1 MGEDGGLRKLTEYLN
16 QTRRQAEIAIDTLN
30 AKLFELEEANKM
42 LSTAND
48 ELTVENEYYKNL
60 VEQLKVEGTRKSRL
74 QERDDW
80 KALVDSIQTD
90 RVRLQEKNITLAQQ
104 LEDAEKEIERL
115 CSVIDVI
122 QTRGAGAS
130 VTAADLI
137 SSDTENEP
145 RRTEADQVVQPSVI
159 NPSPIQTT
167 LSVDTST
174 PNAFSPRFG
183 SPSHDVVQRL
193 RFELESLK
201 EQRIIDEQMSKS
213 EIACLKEEIARLQTE
228 SCTHVNAV
236 SGNEAI
242 SARNSRTVGQLS
254 STQRDA
260 ISENNKELNPS
271 KSTAQWSFWDYIFS
285 PSAPVFDNNSKV
297 FRV

>member
-1 MGEDGGLRKLTEYLN
+1 M
-16 QTRRQAEIAIDTLN
+16 Q
-30 AKLFELEEANKM
+30 
-42 LSTAND
+42 
-48 ELTVENEYYKNL
+48 NEYYKNL

-104 LEDAEKEIERL
+104 LEDAEREIERL
-115 CSVIDVI
+115 CSVVDAM
-122 QTRGAGAS
+122 QTRGADAS

-145 RRTEADQVVQPSVI
+145 VRADADQAVQPSVI

-183 SPSHDVVQRL
+183 SPSHDIVQRL

-201 EQRIIDEQMSKS
+201 EQVRILFIL
-213 EIACLKEEIARLQTE
+213 ACILCIYSTFLK
-228 SCTHVNAV
+228 
-236 SGNEAI
+236 
-242 SARNSRTVGQLS
+242 
-254 STQRDA
+254 
-260 ISENNKELNPS
+260 
-271 KSTAQWSFWDYIFS
+271 F
-285 PSAPVFDNNSKV
+285 
-297 FRV
+297 